1 VRPGAVHVLGKDGVR
16 SESSRVEEKE
26 EEEEEEE
33 EEQEGNGMR

>member
-33 EEQEGNGMR
+33 QEGNGMR